1 MIYDTIANRHRYAGN
16 PGIAEALDA
25 LAALDPSALPD
36 EPVQLSDGAGHV
48 GVSRHESRNPADV
61 RFEAHRVFADVHAV
75 LEGEERLEV
84 AAVSGLHEET
94 DYDEA
99 EDVSFHAGA
108 TDVTVTLRPGWF
120 AIVFPGEAHRPGLW
134 IDGPRPVTKAVA
146 KVRAS

>member
-1 MIYDTIANRHRYAGN
+1 MIYDTIDNRHRYAGH

-25 LAALDPSALPD
+25 LAALNASALPA
-36 EPVQLSDGAGHV
+36 EPVQLADGAGHV
-48 GVSRHESRNPADV
+48 GSSKHETRNPADV
-61 RFEAHRVFADVHAV
+61 RFEAHRVFADIHVA

-84 AAVSGLHEET
+84 AAVTDLDGET

-99 EDVSFHAGA
+99 DDVSFHAGA
-108 TDVTVTLRPGWF
+108 ADVSLHLRPGWF
-120 AIVFPGEAHRPGLW
+120 AVVFPGEAHRPGLW